1 MSKGGFDATGGS
13 HTQLD
18 GGAIVSTATAAKNRL
33 DSGTPCYGIIT
44 N

>member
-18 GGAIVSTATAAKNRL
+18 GGAIVSTATADKNRF
-33 DSGTPCYGIIT
+33 DSGTPYYCTIT